1 MTETSE
7 VANALAV
14 RCLFTASHVR
24 AFLGNDQEVADSLRQ
39 DLIVAADLLETVCSG
54 IEQGDHAY

>member
-24 AFLGNDQEVADSLRQ
+24 AFLGNDHEVADSVRH
-39 DLIVAADLLETVCSG
+39 DLAVAADLLETVCSD
-54 IEQGDHAY
+54 IEQGQHAY

>member
-24 AFLGNDQEVADSLRQ
+24 AFLGNDQEVADNVRQ
-39 DLIVAADLLETVCSG
+39 DLIVAADLLENVCTG
-54 IEQGDHAY
+54 IEQGHHAY

>member
-24 AFLGNDQEVADSLRQ
+24 TFLGNDQDLADNVRQ

-54 IEQGDHAY
+54 IEQGHHAY

>member
-1 MTETSE
+1 MTETNE

-24 AFLGNDQEVADSLRQ
+24 TFLVNDQEVADNLRQ
-39 DLIVAADLLETVCSG
+39 DLIVAADLLETVCTE
-54 IEQGDHAY
+54 IEHGRYAY

>member
-24 AFLGNDQEVADSLRQ
+24 TFLGHDHQVADRLRH
-39 DLIVAADLLETVCSG
+39 DLTVAAGLLETVCSD
-54 IEQGDHAY
+54 IEQGHHAY